1 MPAAADCLSTY
12 SAAAFKKE
20 TKPLM
25 ISVII
30 PTLNAEAGLAETLT
44 ALVPATVEGL
54 VREVIVVD
62 GGSNDRTGAIA
73 DQSGAQFV
81 ERSGGRG
88 YQMLAGAHR
97 ARFPWL
103 LFLHADTVLEQG
115 WEREANAFMGAVDTG
130 KRPLA
135 AAAFRFALDD
145 IGARPRALEQ
155 LVRLRCSLLKLPYGD
170 QGLLIPKL
178 LYTQTGGHNPHPLM
192 EDVDLMRRLRR
203 PQIAML
209 QARAVT
215 SAQRFRRDGYLL
227 RSARNLSC
235 LALYFLRVRPTVI
248 NRLYG

>member
-1 MPAAADCLSTY
+1 
-12 SAAAFKKE
+12 
-20 TKPLM
+20 M

-30 PTLNAEAGLAETLT
+30 PTMDAEAGLAETLT

-62 GGSNDRTGAIA
+62 GGSTDRTGVIA

-81 ERSGGRG
+81 QRSGGRG
-88 YQMLAGAHR
+88 YQLMAGAHR

-103 LFLHADTVLEQG
+103 LFLHGDTVLEQG
-115 WEREANAFMGAVDTG
+115 WEREASNFMQAVDG
-130 KRPLA
+130 AKRPLA

-145 IGARPRALEQ
+145 IGLRPRALEQ

-178 LYTQTGGHNPHPLM
+178 LYTEIGGYNPQPLM
-192 EDVDLMRRLRR
+192 EDVDLVRRLKRR
-203 PQIAML
+203 RVEML
-209 QARAVT
+209 RARAVT
-215 SAQRFRRDGYLL
+215 SAQRFRREGYLL
-227 RSARNLSC
+227 RSVRNLGC
-235 LALYFLRVRPTVI
+235 LTLYLLRVRPATI